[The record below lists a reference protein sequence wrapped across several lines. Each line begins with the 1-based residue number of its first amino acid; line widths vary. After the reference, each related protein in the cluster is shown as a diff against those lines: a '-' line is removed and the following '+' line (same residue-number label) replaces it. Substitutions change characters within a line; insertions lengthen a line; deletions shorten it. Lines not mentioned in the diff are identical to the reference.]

1 MFIWWMAAASVVLVV
16 VLVMIIIIS
25 IFISLVLPISAD
37 PVVPQLHFG
46 KCGYVF
52 YKYLRASNEAQRSSG
67 YIPSNMHC

>member
-1 MFIWWMAAASVVLVV
+1 MFMAASVVLVV

-25 IFISLVLPISAD
+25 IFISLLPLVLPISAD

-52 YKYLRASNEAQRSSG
+52 YEYLRASNEAQRSSG
-67 YIPSNMHC
+67 YIP